1 MPALILKERG
11 IIHMKKSFALFLSLF
26 LVFTLASAQAES
38 YLLKLGTSLSDSDPI
53 TEGLMEFERIVEEQT
68 QGDLQVEI
76 YPSSQLGA
84 DEDLIEQC
92 TMGMGIGLIT
102 DSGRL
107 GTYVT
112 EYGILGGPYLMD
124 DYAEALE
131 ILDTPEY
138 DQMCEKLTASGLR
151 VLSGNWYAGARH
163 LFMKQAVTKPAD
175 LSGLRVRSSGS
186 AIVNASVKALGADPT
201 VCPWSEA
208 YNALQSK
215 VVDGVEVNYAAAVG
229 SSIYEVTSYI
239 CKTGHFQHIL
249 TLVVSDPWFN
259 TLPAEYQTIL
269 MDAAQAAGEVA
280 STGTIEKDAD
290 YEQQMVDAGMTIV
303 EVDLDAFKDATSS
316 VYEELGLA
324 QLRDAIYAEIGK

>member
-1 MPALILKERG
+1 MKRCLALILSLL
-11 IIHMKKSFALFLSLF
+11 MVFAL
-26 LVFTLASAQAES
+26 TGAQAES

-53 TEGLMEFERIVEEQT
+53 ALGLGEFERLVEEKT
-68 QGDLQVEI
+68 GGDIQVEV

-107 GTYVT
+107 GTYVA
-112 EYGILGGPYLMD
+112 EYGIIGGPYLMD
-124 DYAEALE
+124 DYDEALK
-131 ILDTPEY
+131 ILAT
-138 DQMCEKLTASGLR
+138 DQYAEMCERLAPVGLR

-163 LFMKQAVTKPAD
+163 LFMKQAVTKPED
-175 LSGLRVRSSGS
+175 LHGLRVRSSGS
-186 AIVNASVKALGADPT
+186 AIVNASVKALGGDPT

-229 SSIYEVTSYI
+229 SSIYEVTSHI
-239 CKTGHFQHIL
+239 CKTGHFQHML
-249 TLVVSDPWFN
+249 TLVVSDPWFAA
-259 TLPAEYQTIL
+259 LPAEYQTIL
-269 MDAAQAAGEVA
+269 EESAQAAGLFA
-280 STGTIEKDAD
+280 SEGTIAADAD
-290 YEQQMVDAGMTIV
+290 YEQQLVDAGMTIV
-303 EVDLDAFKDATSS
+303 EVDLDAFKASTAS

-324 QLRDAIYAEIGK
+324 ELRNEIYAAIGK